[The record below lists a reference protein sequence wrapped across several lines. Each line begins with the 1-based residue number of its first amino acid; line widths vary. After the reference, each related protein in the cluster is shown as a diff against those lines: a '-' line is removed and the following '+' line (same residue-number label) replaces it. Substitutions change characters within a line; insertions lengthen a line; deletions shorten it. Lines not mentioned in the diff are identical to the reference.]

1 MSNLN
6 DYNNPGNG
14 PENNGG
20 NNGDNNND
28 NNGDNTTTDSH
39 IPTIG
44 GGNDLFITAIN
55 GGINIAVAKP
65 QYVRVLTAT
74 GAIIF
79 NGYITTAA
87 DVNLPTQGI
96 YVISGEN
103 EVQKIFY

>member
-1 MSNLN
+1 MPAKKITREGKIIYGEKPNQ
-6 DYNNPGNG
+6 DDNPQDN
-14 PENNGG
+14 PEDNSTTGG
-20 NNGDNNND
+20 NV
-28 NNGDNTTTDSH
+28 
-39 IPTIG
+39 PTVG

-55 GGINIAVAKP
+55 GGINIAVAEP